1 MHYIVSPGAETPS
14 YATVPELTFSVDA
27 ERSAVPLRQ
36 LSLVKSQLNSRLILV
51 WSVF

>member
-1 MHYIVSPGAETPS
+1 VHYIVSPGAENPS

-27 ERSAVPLRQ
+27 EHCAVPLRQ
-36 LSLVKSQLNSRLILV
+36 LSLVKSQLTSRLILV